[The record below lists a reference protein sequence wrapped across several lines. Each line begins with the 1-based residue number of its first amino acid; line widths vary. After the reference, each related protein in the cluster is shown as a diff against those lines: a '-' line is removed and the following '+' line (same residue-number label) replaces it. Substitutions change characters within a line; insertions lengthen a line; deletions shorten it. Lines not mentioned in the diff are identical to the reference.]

1 VGMEVAPLVA
11 SAVLADLV
19 VAPMAR
25 TDADAL
31 LLAVLVPER
40 IALRVVSDVGAE
52 EAMAHYPT

>member
-1 VGMEVAPLVA
+1 VDMEAAPLVA

-19 VAPMAR
+19 VAPTAR
-25 TDADAL
+25 TDAL